1 MQLYRRVL
9 LLLALT
15 GLALGL
21 VLYIVAER
29 EIGQASDAQLV
40 NAAQLLRMMMQDDL
54 AAGVLVMRDKAIGAD
69 GNPLLS
75 TQDTKAFQVSYDS
88 CMFTVFWEGR
98 LVAQSGWGVP
108 VRLVPRRSGLH
119 DFTAQED
126 RWRSYGLHDQ
136 DHRLLIVVAE
146 RHPARGAAAWRVLGE
161 LALPM
166 LALLGVAMLV
176 LWWTLRK
183 SLSQVERLASTI
195 NARSLSDLEPLAPQE
210 WPPEIEPLAIAL
222 NKLFGRLA
230 GAYELE
236 QAFTD
241 DVAHELRTPLA
252 AIRVQGQVLRR
263 LAPQALGDD
272 VSRLMAM
279 VDRANAL
286 INGLLMLAR
295 LNATSLATRSVDVHQ
310 LVGDAVAHAVIDLP
324 VDMMEV
330 SVTPEHDV
338 RWACDASLLQ
348 IALSAIIGNVVRHAA
363 SGRRLDIAIVRAS
376 DQLVITVG
384 DRGPGIP
391 AQQRGRLLRRFE
403 HGASQTSGSGLG
415 LSIATKAMTL
425 LGGSIRLEE
434 RPDGIGLLVVLTLR

>member
-1 MQLYRRVL
+1 
-9 LLLALT
+9 
-15 GLALGL
+15 
-21 VLYIVAER
+21 
-29 EIGQASDAQLV
+29 
-40 NAAQLLRMMMQDDL
+40 MMQDDL

-75 TQDTKAFQVSYDS
+75 TEDTQAFQASYDS

-98 LVAQSGWGVP
+98 LVAQSGWGAP
-108 VRLVPRRSGLH
+108 VRLVPQRSGLH

-126 RWRSYGLHDQ
+126 RWRSFGLQ
-136 DHRLLIVVAE
+136 DHDRRLLVAE
-146 RHPARGAAAWRVLGE
+146 RHPARALAAWRVLGE

-252 AIRVQGQVLRR
+252 AIRVQGQVLQR

-286 INGLLMLAR
+286 ITGLLMLAR
-295 LNATSLATRSVDVHQ
+295 LNSTSLTTRSVDVHQ
-310 LVGDAVAHAVIDLP
+310 LVADAVADAVIDLP
-324 VDMMEV
+324 VDMMDV
-330 SVTPEHDV
+330 SVTPDHDV

-348 IALSAIIGNVVRHAA
+348 IALSAIIGNVVRHAV
-363 SGRRLDIAIVRAS
+363 SGRRLDITIVRAS
-376 DQLVITVG
+376 DRLVITVG
-384 DRGPGIP
+384 DRGPGI
-391 AQQRGRLLRRFE
+391 AAHQCERLLRRFE
-403 HGASQTSGSGLG
+403 HGASGTAGSGLG

-434 RPDGIGLLVVLTLR
+434 RPVDTGLLVVLTLG